1 MFARVNTAFLVEI
14 HWSIGRHTDLLPKC
28 TTTRAISEI
37 SIHYR
42 SCSTII
48 CTTRWRYNAFLWHG
62 NTVVSWPNL
71 RTCKIVIWKNFIA
84 RQKATVTPTTKTGT
98 LFYLTSVIV
107 DDSYKMKGE
116 WCQETF
122 GKGTAVILIIYIYIY
137 IHGFTMAEQLQL
149 CLKLK
154 TSFSSSFCR
163 ALKED

>member
-1 MFARVNTAFLVEI
+1 MFARVNTAFFVEI
-14 HWSIGRHTDLLPKC
+14 HWLIGRHTDLLPKC
-28 TTTRAISEI
+28 TATRAISEV

-48 CTTRWRYNAFLWHG
+48 CMTRWRCNAFLWHG

-84 RQKATVTPTTKTGT
+84 RQKTTVTATTKTGT

-116 WCQETF
+116 WCQNTF
-122 GKGTAVILIIYIYIY
+122 GKGTAVILIIYIYTRF
-137 IHGFTMAEQLQL
+137 HNG
-149 CLKLK
+149 
-154 TSFSSSFCR
+154 R
-163 ALKED
+163 AASTLP